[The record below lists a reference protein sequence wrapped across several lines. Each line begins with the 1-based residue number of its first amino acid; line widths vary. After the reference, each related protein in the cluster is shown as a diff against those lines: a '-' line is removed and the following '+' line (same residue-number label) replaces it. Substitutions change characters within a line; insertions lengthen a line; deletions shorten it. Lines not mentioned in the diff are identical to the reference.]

1 MGCRYGTTRRWYGA
15 GNWGY
20 IHNIEG
26 NNPDDPKDAA
36 VGENPGPERGIR
48 GYRFSDGIKSGL
60 CYQATI
66 PRRTKAHKGVEFNP
80 EKVKE
85 FTKNFPDRSVKSD
98 YSDHLFS
105 EESVEDGSGG
115 SEDYQYQ
122 YQEKGSEGQG
132 GEEEAEEYEDNRNIR

>member
-20 IHNIEG
+20 IHEIEG

-66 PRRTKAHKGVEFNP
+66 PRPGKTHKGVEFNP

-85 FTKNFPDRSVKSD
+85 FTKNFPDLFEPSD
-98 YSDHLFS
+98 YAIHLYEGS
-105 EESVEDGSGG
+105 EEDGSG
-115 SEDYQYQ
+115 SKDYKMFE
-122 YQEKGSEGQG
+122 EKSSEGE
-132 GEEEAEEYEDNRNIR
+132 GEEEIA

>member
-20 IHNIEG
+20 IHEIEG

-66 PRRTKAHKGVEFNP
+66 PRRGKTHKGVEFNP

-85 FTKNFPDRSVKSD
+85 FQKNFPDRNVPSD
-98 YSDHLFS
+98 YSYHLFS
-105 EESVEDGSGG
+105 KESEEIGSGSDNYEMYEGTG
-115 SEDYQYQ
+115 SD
-122 YQEKGSEGQG
+122 
-132 GEEEAEEYEDNRNIR
+132 GEVEEA